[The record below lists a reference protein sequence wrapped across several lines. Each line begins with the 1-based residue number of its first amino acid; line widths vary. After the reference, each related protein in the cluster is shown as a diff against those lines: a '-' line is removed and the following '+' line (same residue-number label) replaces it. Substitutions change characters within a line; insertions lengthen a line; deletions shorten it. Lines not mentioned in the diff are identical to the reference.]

1 MRRFSFNTVLV
12 CAAVLIVILSG
23 CGLTKSRMK
32 SDRDADA
39 HHMLGIAYLNEN
51 NLQLAFME
59 FVKAVELNPNEK
71 TYHYALGHVY
81 FKMNKFNEAVKE
93 YSNALAIDPM
103 YGDAHNA
110 LGVVYGKMERWD
122 DAISEYQK
130 ALNIPHY
137 SSPQQARSN
146 LGTAYF
152 NKDDYQSA
160 MIEFREAIKLQ
171 PEVAVFHLWLGHTYM
186 NLDMTRDAIDAYGE
200 VIKRDPMNVEAYYNL
215 GLAHF
220 KEDNKEGALAA
231 FKKVVAISP
240 NSSTAAEAMKYIQVL
255 GKQ

>member
-81 FKMNKFNEAVKE
+81 FKMNKFVEAVKS

-103 YGDAHNA
+103 YGDAHNS
-110 LGVVYGKMERWD
+110 LGVVYGKMELWD
-122 DAISEYQK
+122 NAVSEYQK
-130 ALNIPHY
+130 ALN
-137 SSPQQARSN
+137 SPEYTTPQWARFN
-146 LGTAYF
+146 LGIAYF
-152 NKDDYQSA
+152 KKDDYQSA
-160 MIEFREAIKLQ
+160 RTEFNEAIKIQ

-186 NLDMTRDAIDAYGE
+186 KMDMTRDAIAAYE
-200 VIKRDPMNVEAYYNL
+200 EAKKRYKNNVDVYLNL
-215 GLAHF
+215 GLA
-220 KEDNKEGALAA
+220 
-231 FKKVVAISP
+231 
-240 NSSTAAEAMKYIQVL
+240 
-255 GKQ
+255 

>member
-1 MRRFSFNTVLV
+1 MRRLSFNTIFV

-93 YSNALAIDPM
+93 YSNALTIDPE

>member
-59 FVKAVELNPNEK
+59 FVKAVEFNPNEK

-81 FKMNKFNEAVKE
+81 FKMNKFVEAVKS

-103 YGDAHNA
+103 YGDAHNS

-130 ALNIPHY
+130 ALSNPQY
-137 SSPQQARSN
+137 TSPQQARSN

-160 MIEFREAIKLQ
+160 ITEFKEAIRLQ
-171 PEVAVFHLWLGHTYM
+171 PEAAVFHLWLGHTYM
-186 NLDMTRDAIDAYGE
+186 NLDMTSDAADAYGE
-200 VIKRDPMNVEAYYNL
+200 AVKRDQKNVEAYFNL
-215 GLAHF
+215 GLANL
-220 KEDNKEGALAA
+220 KG
-231 FKKVVAISP
+231 
-240 NSSTAAEAMKYIQVL
+240 
-255 GKQ
+255 